1 MLEMKKRKSGLKNEF
16 KKRMIAFGITS
27 IYLLLVNLIIVP
39 LVTKGH
45 IDEFQFSQIT
55 PFIVPFIILILSDK
69 GLKYQRH
76 LPHQLRKS

>member
-45 IDEFQFSQIT
+45 IDRFQFSQIT

-69 GLKYQRH
+69 RIKVSKDTYRT
-76 LPHQLRKS
+76 S